1 MTIKM
6 ALLEELQGRGRP
18 RARSQPTNGETE
30 GLVAVRYRR
39 VSSEEQAIKDLSIP
53 AQGKLIDQYVESQP
67 SIRVVEDFKDE
78 GESAYAP
85 ADRRTGFCEMIS
97 YCRKNRVDLILVHK
111 LDRFSRNREESILFK
126 SLLKRQGTTV
136 KSVTEHFDP
145 ETPQGFLYEGMIE
158 VINQFYSMNLATE
171 TMKGMRENAERGYHN
186 GGVVPFGYR
195 AKKVQDK
202 AGREH
207 SVLVPGPEAEVA
219 LVRRIF
225 SWAVVDGIGIKSIAN
240 RLNAE
245 GVTSPR
251 GKRWTL
257 SCLGNIL
264 NNPIYT
270 GRRIWNRRSKGRW
283 NDPKDW
289 VVIEA
294 THEPLIPAELFEARK
309 KVAQEREFNLTRSPK
324 KYVRYLL
331 ARLIYCADCQGT
343 YVGRRQLVRSRA
355 KATWREPHQLERY
368 ICGNYLRNGRSVCRS
383 LMIHRDYLDDAARRL
398 IREQLFAPGR
408 LDRIEGL
415 VKEELEGRRA
425 AFLRSNQGADAKL
438 ATIDR
443 KIQNL
448 YDAIADGL
456 NPQTCKAKIQD
467 LEREKVAI
475 EAQAE
480 MVRREDFYKTAIE
493 TNLHA
498 VREVAEKFDTELD
511 ALPFDRARQVVLH
524 FIDRVTI
531 IDRRIARF
539 RLKVPLDPEGLKR
552 LVAPPPNG
560 SSSSRNGEARAEA
573 ASFRADAA
581 APGNYPPPHL
591 RGFGGEQTGKSSA
604 GAAIA
609 KDPTG
614 KGAEGGDYPSSP
626 QRVAIEEL
634 RAFQRASEFYPS
646 ADVRGAN
653 LFLENLSTCPWR
665 RKPSTNTVWR

>member
-1 MTIKM
+1 VTIKM
-6 ALLEELQGRGRP
+6 ALLEELQGRGRA
-18 RARSQPTNGETE
+18 RARSQPTNGETD

-53 AQGKLIDQYVESQP
+53 AQGKLIDQYVEGQP

-85 ADRRTGFCEMIS
+85 ADRRPGFCDMIS

-171 TMKGMRENAERGYHN
+171 TMKGMKENAERGYHN

-195 AKKVQDK
+195 VKKVQDG
-202 AGREH
+202 AREH
-207 SVLVPGPEAEVA
+207 SVLVPGPDTEVA
-219 LVRRIF
+219 LVRQIF

-240 RLNAE
+240 RLNAD
-245 GVTSPR
+245 GVRSPR

-270 GRRIWNRRSKGRW
+270 GRRIWNRRSKGKW

-289 VVIEA
+289 VVVES

-331 ARLIYCADCQGT
+331 ARLIFCADCEGT

-355 KATWREPHQLERY
+355 KGTCGEPHQLERY

-408 LDRIEGL
+408 LDRIEKL
-415 VKEELEGRRA
+415 VKEELEERRA
-425 AFLRSNQGADAKL
+425 AFFRSNQGVDAKL

-467 LEREKVAI
+467 LEREKASLQ
-475 EAQAE
+475 AQAE
-480 MVRREDFYKTAIE
+480 MMRREDFYKVAIE
-493 TNLHA
+493 TNLHVA
-498 VREVAEKFDTELD
+498 REVATRFDAELD
-511 ALPFDRARQVVLH
+511 ELPFERARQVVLH

-539 RLKVPLDPEGLKR
+539 RLKVPLDPDGLKR
-552 LVAPPPNG
+552 LLAPPANG
-560 SSSSRNGEARAEA
+560 SSPSRNGEARAEA

-581 APGNYPPPHL
+581 AAGNYPPPHL
-591 RGFGGEQTGKSSA
+591 RGAISS
-604 GAAIA
+604 
-609 KDPTG
+609 
-614 KGAEGGDYPSSP
+614 SS
-626 QRVAIEEL
+626 RTSRE
-634 RAFQRASEFYPS
+634 ASVNSGP
-646 ADVRGAN
+646 
-653 LFLENLSTCPWR
+653 
-665 RKPSTNTVWR
+665 